1 MAWQPDYC
9 TVGEL
14 KAFLRVDDGDDDVE
28 LGSAV
33 TAASRAIDTAC
44 NRQFGAVETA
54 EERWYPAE
62 WDRHRG
68 AWTVTIDDLMVEPA
82 AVEVG
87 GTATTAYVLHD
98 RNAPAKGKPW
108 TRLILGPG
116 SGTPGGD
123 DVAVTAVW
131 GWTAVPATVKE
142 ATLLQASRFSAR
154 RDSPYGI
161 AGAPDQGGE
170 LRLLA
175 RVDPD
180 VETML
185 RGYRRWWGAV

>member
-28 LGSAV
+28 LGGAV

-44 NRQFGAVETA
+44 GRQFGSVPAA
-54 EERWYPAE
+54 QQRWFPAE
-62 WDRHRG
+62 WDRYRG
-68 AWTVTIDDLMVEPA
+68 AWVVTIDDLMVDPA

-87 GTATTAYVLHD
+87 GANTSAFVLHD
-98 RNAPAKGKPW
+98 RNAPAKGRPW
-108 TRLILGPG
+108 TRLILGSGAGDPG
-116 SGTPGGD
+116 DD
-123 DVAVTAVW
+123 DVAVTAAW

-142 ATLLQASRFSAR
+142 AALLQASRFSAR

-175 RVDPD
+175 RVDAD

-185 RGYRRWWGAV
+185 RSYRRWWGAA